1 MCGSWGAPEVP
12 EKPSSEDP
20 TASNSIAP
28 GPRHV
33 VADKGSQVTNRDLST
48 EPLKSDPGVGRADA
62 DEPGSHAPRRPRG
75 CFGPGGRRGLTG
87 LSARRVNG
95 AALSAAT
102 HQLTPCLTLRGEQLR
117 MGKQLSHRAG
127 CDSATPQ
134 LVLYCKATLAT
145 CGWVRGD
152 GGATQGRR
160 GTLSCPRPASHTAE
174 SCRWG
179 QSLAC
184 VDGADSTF
192 VVVSRTFY

>member
-1 MCGSWGAPEVP
+1 MCGSWGTPEVP

-117 MGKQLSHRAG
+117 MGKQLSHGPGATRRLPSSCFTVKLHSPPVGGSGEMEEPREAG
-127 CDSATPQ
+127 GGRCP
-134 LVLYCKATLAT
+134 
-145 CGWVRGD
+145 VRGLLLTQLRAAA
-152 GGATQGRR
+152 GARAWSALTVQTRH
-160 GTLSCPRPASHTAE
+160 L
-174 SCRWG
+174 W
-179 QSLAC
+179 
-184 VDGADSTF
+184 
-192 VVVSRTFY
+192 

>member
-75 CFGPGGRRGLTG
+75 CFGAGRATRPHRSECAPCERRCAKCCHPPAHPMPDT
-87 LSARRVNG
+87 ARG
-95 AALSAAT
+95 AATDGQTAQS
-102 HQLTPCLTLRGEQLR
+102 
-117 MGKQLSHRAG
+117 RAG

-152 GGATQGRR
+152 GGATRGRR

-184 VDGADSTF
+184 VDGEDSTF

>member
-1 MCGSWGAPEVP
+1 MQTSPEV
-12 EKPSSEDP
+12 
-20 TASNSIAP
+20 TLP
-28 GPRHV
+28 G
-33 VADKGSQVTNRDLST
+33 
-48 EPLKSDPGVGRADA
+48 GREAV
-62 DEPGSHAPRRPRG
+62 S
-75 CFGPGGRRGLTG
+75 GPGGRRGLTG

-152 GGATQGRR
+152 GEPRKAGGGRCPVRGLLLTQLRAAAGARAWSALTVQTRH
-160 GTLSCPRPASHTAE
+160 L
-174 SCRWG
+174 W
-179 QSLAC
+179 
-184 VDGADSTF
+184 
-192 VVVSRTFY
+192 